1 MPKSCQLRS
10 QKIITLKALS
20 SGKIHQAPCISL
32 VNSSTS
38 VLSSFSGPNSG
49 LYLYQSQPRPLQ
61 QLHPLSRCGLDTI
74 LCQEANSVLGTGDGE
89 KCGSCTKALPDSGD
103 VYRLPLPPTPHPWIP
118 LDPSERIT
126 VVYGYPTEL
135 HFPTSLG
142 LRRVPMT
149 KFLTKVC
156 AGSDGCH
163 FQVQDMRRASST
175 SSLSRLAGACIWC

>member
-49 LYLYQSQPRPLQ
+49 LHFYHSQPRPLQ
-61 QLHPLSRCGLDTI
+61 QLHPLSRHGLDTI
-74 LCQEANSVLGTGDGE
+74 LCQEANSVLGPE
-89 KCGSCTKALPDSGD
+89 MVKKCGSCTKALQAQEMCTDCHC
-103 VYRLPLPPTPHPWIP
+103 LPQIP

-126 VVYGYPTEL
+126 VLYGYPTEL
-135 HFPTSLG
+135 HFFTSLG
-142 LRRVPMT
+142 LRRGPVT
-149 KFLTKVC
+149 TFLIKVC

-163 FQVQDMRRASST
+163 FQVQNVRPASCT
-175 SSLSRLAGACIWC
+175 SPLSRLARACI